1 MLYPLALY
9 ASLKMTEFFGTTAV
23 AHKLEFCHS
32 PIFGIKRSHQL
43 WILGQEEKPVAQK
56 LGQSGLR
63 PSYIE
68 LYNQDILS

>member
-1 MLYPLALY
+1 
-9 ASLKMTEFFGTTAV
+9 
-23 AHKLEFCHS
+23 
-32 PIFGIKRSHQL
+32 
-43 WILGQEEKPVAQK
+43 LGQEEKPVAQK